1 MTKSPPRTEDV
12 PVGEFHDEGK
22 FLDKVGKDDLVH
34 FVLNVGDGDTQIV
47 LLPEEGGARRA
58 IVVDVCAAGKL
69 EALIGS
75 LEGAGL
81 LPKAGEGQDETL
93 ALVVATHPHADHIS
107 GMARFVKN
115 QAARIDQFMEPGY
128 YMPTKSYL
136 TMMDALAAAD
146 LNHTQPSS
154 GMVRFIDQVKL
165 TVLAPAVELKN
176 RYDSYGID
184 PNNSSIVLRL
194 DFPARRYYTPD
205 KDGNVVEKLP
215 KGASLIL
222 GGDAQTLSWADVVH
236 DFPQLESKETAVAKA
251 LDKARGVLPLK
262 ADVFKTSHHMSKH
275 GINLELVEEI
285 KPAVSLVSC
294 ADRGAS
300 YNFPHLVALEA
311 LREGLQETTKY
322 NKPRSPD
329 YELGI
334 HFTFGKDST
343 QKELGSIAVVLSPS
357 GAKHDVWR
365 FGDPIS
371 KDIDLAAGRRFG

>member
-1 MTKSPPRTEDV
+1 MTESPPRTQDV
-12 PVGEFHDEGK
+12 PVEMLHDQGK
-22 FLDKVGKDDLVH
+22 FLAQVGKDDLVH

-47 LLPEEGGARRA
+47 LLPAEDGARRA

-69 EALIGS
+69 EALIES
-75 LEGAGL
+75 LEAAGL
-81 LPKAGEGQDETL
+81 LPKADEGGETL
-93 ALVVATHPHADHIS
+93 AIVLATHPHADHIS
-107 GMARFVKN
+107 GMATFIKS
-115 QAARIDQFMEPGY
+115 QAKRIEQFMEAGY
-128 YMPTKSYL
+128 YMPTKSYT
-136 TMMDALAAAD
+136 TMMDALAAEK

-154 GMVRFIDQVKL
+154 GMVRFIDQVKV
-165 TVLAPAVELKN
+165 TVLAPAVGLKS

-194 DFPARRYYTPD
+194 DFPARRYYTRD
-205 KDGNVVEKLP
+205 KEGGVEKLP

-222 GGDAQTLSWADVVH
+222 GGDAQTLSWAEVVH
-236 DFPQLESKETAVAKA
+236 DFPQLEAKETAVAKA
-251 LDKARGVLPLK
+251 LDKARGALPLK

-334 HFTFGKDST
+334 HFTFGRDSEQT
-343 QKELGSIAVVLSPS
+343 ELGSIAVVLSPS

-365 FGDPIS
+365 FGDSIS
-371 KDIDLAAGRRFG
+371 QDIELSAGRRFG

>member
-1 MTKSPPRTEDV
+1 MTQGAPRTQDV
-12 PVGEFHDEGK
+12 PAGEFRDEGK
-22 FLDKVGKDDLVH
+22 FLDLVGKDDLVH

-47 LLPEEGGARRA
+47 LLPEEGGTRRA

-69 EALIGS
+69 ETLIGS
-75 LEGAGL
+75 LEAAGL
-81 LPKAGEGQDETL
+81 LPKADEGDETL

-107 GMARFVKN
+107 GMATFIEK
-115 QAARIDQFMEPGY
+115 QAGRIEQFMEPGY
-128 YMPTKSYL
+128 YMPTKSYT
-136 TMMDALAAAD
+136 TMMDALAARD

-154 GMVRFIDQVKL
+154 GMVRFIDQVKV
-165 TVLAPAVELKN
+165 TVLAPAMSLKS

-194 DFPARRYYTPD
+194 DFPARRYYTRD
-205 KDGNVVEKLP
+205 KEGGVEKLP
-215 KGASLIL
+215 KGASLVL
-222 GGDAQTLSWADVVH
+222 GADAQTLSWAEVVH
-236 DFPQLESKETAVAKA
+236 DFPQLEAKETAVARA
-251 LDKARGVLPLK
+251 LDKARGALPLK

-275 GINLELVEEI
+275 GLNLELVEEI

-322 NKPRSPD
+322 EKPRSPD

-334 HFTFGKDST
+334 HFTFGKDSS

-365 FGDPIS
+365 FGDAIS
-371 KDIDLAAGRRFG
+371 KDVDLGAGRRFG